1 MFLHSYVVCLP
12 PVPASPH
19 ACLASCIT
27 NTGQRELQ
35 VLDYQN
41 CAYTLIGLTA
51 SAYACWFMG
60 QNMQARYQK

>member
-1 MFLHSYVVCLP
+1 MLIAHYGVC
-12 PVPASPH
+12 ADMH
-19 ACLASCIT
+19 ACVIVCAVP
-27 NTGQRELQ
+27 GQRELQ

-41 CAYTLIGLTA
+41 VAQTLIGLTA

>member
-1 MFLHSYVVCLP
+1 MCPS
-12 PVPASPH
+12 
-19 ACLASCIT
+19 ACA
-27 NTGQRELQ
+27 GQRELQ

-60 QNMQARYQK
+60 QNMQGRYQK